1 MIGSNRPIAR
11 DTARSVEP
19 GGTPKLARSPR
30 RTRMNWRHRT
40 AVEQRPG
47 WGAALNAVAFIS
59 QLCPSS
65 PKGAPQAR
73 TTHSFCVAWPA
84 AQAICWQ
91 TTTQISER
99 RWALMA
105 KRTRRAGT
113 TAGAAEVMQLP
124 AVFLDHS
131 HHGVG
136 HGGPFELM
144 RAVDDWGCQ
153 QLQVPRGAA
162 RGLRL
167 SLRRPGP
174 SPGHLAPPRLW
185 PPAALPL
192 VLDRSGLLYNGQACW
207 LARGR
212 NSRRRQWTIAAGATS
227 ALGG

>member
-91 TTTQISER
+91 TATQISER

-124 AVFLDHS
+124 AVCPRPLAS
-131 HHGVG
+131 RCRSWRTI
-136 HGGPFELM
+136 
-144 RAVDDWGCQ
+144 RAHEGRRR
-153 QLQVPRGAA
+153 L
-162 RGLRL
+162 GL
-167 SLRRPGP
+167 
-174 SPGHLAPPRLW
+174 
-185 PPAALPL
+185 PAAASPQG
-192 VLDRSGLLYNGQACW
+192 RSPWAPSQSAVPWSFSRSSGSSSS
-207 LARGR
+207 LATRR
-212 NSRRRQWTIAAGATS
+212 VTPSSRPEWAA
-227 ALGG
+227 L